1 MAISEDS
8 IEKMLSFVE
17 ALVRKADITVQE
29 ALINEKKVE
38 TKVSGYILCEFF

>member
-17 ALVRKADITVQE
+17 ALVRKADIT
-29 ALINEKKVE
+29 LINEKKVE
-38 TKVSGYILCEFF
+38 TKVSGYILCEFL